1 MTALMTKNHKYRR
14 RVALKETIRMVCLS
28 KIDGDVEMNAMLAA
42 YTALGAAIILEVSGS
57 TLLKLSQQFT
67 KLWPSLGMLVCF
79 ILSLY
84 CLSLA
89 LKMVPLG
96 VAYAVWAGLGIV
108 LTAVVSVVVF
118 KMALDFW
125 AVTGIAMIVGGVLVM
140 NLLSGS
146 VSH

>member
-1 MTALMTKNHKYRR
+1 
-14 RVALKETIRMVCLS
+14 
-28 KIDGDVEMNAMLAA
+28 MNAMLAA

-84 CLSLA
+84 CLSRA

>member
-1 MTALMTKNHKYRR
+1 
-14 RVALKETIRMVCLS
+14 
-28 KIDGDVEMNAMLAA
+28 MNAMLAA

-84 CLSLA
+84 CPSLA

>member
-1 MTALMTKNHKYRR
+1 MGSEMCIRDR
-14 RVALKETIRMVCLS
+14 ALKETIRMVCLS

>member
-1 MTALMTKNHKYRR
+1 M
-14 RVALKETIRMVCLS
+14 KETIRMVYLS

-67 KLWPSLGMLVCF
+67 KLWPSLGMLVCY

>member
-1 MTALMTKNHKYRR
+1 
-14 RVALKETIRMVCLS
+14 MV
-28 KIDGDVEMNAMLAA
+28 KMNPLVAA
-42 YTALGAAIILEVSGS
+42 YAALGAAIVLEVSGS
-57 TLLKLSQQFT
+57 ALLKVSEQFT
-67 KLWPSLGMLVCF
+67 RLWPTLGMLVCF

-89 LKMVPLG
+89 LKAVPLG

-108 LTAVVSVVVF
+108 LTALVSVVVF
-118 KMALDFW
+118 RMSLDLW
-125 AVTGIAMIVGGVLVM
+125 AMVGIAMIVSGVLVM

>member
-1 MTALMTKNHKYRR
+1 
-14 RVALKETIRMVCLS
+14 
-28 KIDGDVEMNAMLAA
+28 
-42 YTALGAAIILEVSGS
+42 
-57 TLLKLSQQFT
+57 
-67 KLWPSLGMLVCF
+67 MLVCF

-125 AVTGIAMIVGGVLVM
+125 AVTE
-140 NLLSGS
+140 LL
-146 VSH
+146 

>member
-1 MTALMTKNHKYRR
+1 
-14 RVALKETIRMVCLS
+14 
-28 KIDGDVEMNAMLAA
+28 MNAMLAA

-89 LKMVPLG
+89 WKMVPLG

>member
-1 MTALMTKNHKYRR
+1 
-14 RVALKETIRMVCLS
+14 VALKETIRMVCLS

-84 CLSLA
+84 
-89 LKMVPLG
+89 
-96 VAYAVWAGLGIV
+96 AVWAGLGIV

>member
-1 MTALMTKNHKYRR
+1 
-14 RVALKETIRMVCLS
+14 MVCLS

-96 VAYAVWAGLGIV
+96 VAYAVWGGLGII
-108 LTAVVSVVVF
+108 LTAIVGLVVF
-118 KMALDFW
+118 KQRLDPPALI
-125 AVTGIAMIVGGVLVM
+125 GIGLIVSGVIVM
-140 NLLSGS
+140 NCFSKTVG
-146 VSH
+146 H

>member
-1 MTALMTKNHKYRR
+1 
-14 RVALKETIRMVCLS
+14 
-28 KIDGDVEMNAMLAA
+28 MNPMLAA

-57 TLLKLSQQFT
+57 TLLKISQQFT
-67 KLWPSLGMLVCF
+67 KLWPTLGMMLCF
-79 ILSLY
+79 VLSLY

-108 LTAVVSVVVF
+108 LTTAVSVVAF
-118 KMALDFW
+118 KMVLDFW
-125 AVTGIAMIVGGVLVM
+125 AITGIAMIVGGVLVL
-140 NLLSGS
+140 NLLSDS

>member
-1 MTALMTKNHKYRR
+1 M
-14 RVALKETIRMVCLS
+14 ALKETIRMVCLS

-42 YTALGAAIILEVSGS
+42 YPALGAAIILEVSGS

>member
-1 MTALMTKNHKYRR
+1 
-14 RVALKETIRMVCLS
+14 
-28 KIDGDVEMNAMLAA
+28 MNAMLAA

-125 AVTGIAMIVGGVLVM
+125 AVKGIAMIVGGVLVM

>member
-1 MTALMTKNHKYRR
+1 
-14 RVALKETIRMVCLS
+14 
-28 KIDGDVEMNAMLAA
+28 MNTMLAA

-57 TLLKLSQQFT
+57 TLLKMSHQFT
-67 KLWPSLGMLVCF
+67 KLWPTFGMMVCF
-79 ILSLY
+79 VLSLY

-108 LTAVVSVVVF
+108 LTAVVSVVAF
-118 KMALDFW
+118 KVTLDFW
-125 AVTGIAMIVGGVLVM
+125 ALTGIAMIVGGVLVM
-140 NLLSGS
+140 NLLSAS

>member
-1 MTALMTKNHKYRR
+1 M
-14 RVALKETIRMVCLS
+14 KETIRMVYLS

>member
-1 MTALMTKNHKYRR
+1 
-14 RVALKETIRMVCLS
+14 
-28 KIDGDVEMNAMLAA
+28 MNQMLAA

-57 TLLKLSQQFT
+57 TLLKISQQFT
-67 KLWPSLGMLVCF
+67 KLWPTLGMMLCF
-79 ILSLY
+79 VLSLY

-108 LTAVVSVVVF
+108 LTTAVSVVAF
-118 KMALDFW
+118 KMVLDFW
-125 AVTGIAMIVGGVLVM
+125 AITGIAMIVGGVLVL
-140 NLLSGS
+140 NLLSDS

>member
-1 MTALMTKNHKYRR
+1 
-14 RVALKETIRMVCLS
+14 
-28 KIDGDVEMNAMLAA
+28 MNAMLAA

-108 LTAVVSVVVF
+108 LTAVVVQTSQ
-118 KMALDFW
+118 ALAQTA
-125 AVTGIAMIVGGVLVM
+125 AVAQAAS
-140 NLLSGS
+140 LLPRKAKSS
-146 VSH
+146 L